1 MMQFKKT
8 QTNFLALLIFAPVLL
23 WATSSFSSGLPPAHE
38 AKRLMLAA
46 QNSISSEQWDK
57 AEQQLKNVTALEVP
71 LPAKFHYMHGQV
83 LLHRSEFDMA
93 QKSFEVY
100 VLQAGEEG
108 EFYINALE
116 MITEADEKKKTVK
129 PKVANTEALK
139 LDKAKDEYLESL
151 KKLYLTDDE
160 KKALVLQIN
169 NILSNNPYYG
179 SRIKQQDVKKGIR
192 YSINLTGSE
201 LQIQEKRY
209 DKNGAPSLVVNRM
222 DVYGVDPFIKYSC
235 DYDRY
240 ICWLYHPI
248 NQYDRWIL
256 LDRNEEAAKELS
268 EAMGRLIQSV
278 QGS

>member
-1 MMQFKKT
+1 MQPIKPKASL
-8 QTNFLALLIFAPVLL
+8 LALLILALL
-23 WATSSFSSGLPPAHE
+23 FSTNSLSSGLPPIHE

-46 QNSISSEQWDK
+46 QNAINLEQWDS
-57 AEQQLKNVTALEVP
+57 AEQQLKNLTELDVA

-83 LLHRSEFDMA
+83 LFHHSEFNMA

-100 VLQAGEEG
+100 VLQAEEEG
-108 EFYINALE
+108 EFYISALE
-116 MITEADEKKKTVK
+116 MITEADKKKKIIK
-129 PKVANTEALK
+129 PKAANVEALA

-151 KKLYLTDDE
+151 KKLYLTNDP

-169 NILSNNPYYG
+169 NILSTHPYYG
-179 SRIKQQDVKKGIR
+179 SRIKQQDVNKGAH
-192 YSINLTGSE
+192 YSINLIGSE

-209 DKNGAPSLVVNRM
+209 DKKGAPSLLVNRM

-256 LDRNEEAAKELS
+256 LDRNEDAAKELS

-278 QGS
+278 QGG

>member
-8 QTNFLALLIFAPVLL
+8 QTSLLALLIFVPAIL
-23 WATSSFSSGLPPAHE
+23 WAASSYASGLPPAHE

-46 QNSISSEQWDK
+46 QNSISAEQWDK
-57 AEQQLKNVTALEVP
+57 AEQQLKSVAALEVP

-83 LLHRSEFDMA
+83 LLQRSEFAMA

-108 EFYINALE
+108 EFYISALE
-116 MITEADEKKKTVK
+116 MITEADERKETVK
-129 PKVANTEALK
+129 PKAPNTDALK
-139 LDKAKDEYLESL
+139 LEKAKDEYLESL
-151 KKLYLTDDE
+151 KKLYLTDDD
-160 KKALVLQIN
+160 KQALVLQIN
-169 NILSNNPYYG
+169 NILSNSPYHG
-179 SRIKQQDVKKGIR
+179 SRIKQQGVKAGVR

-201 LQIQEKRY
+201 LQVQEKRY
-209 DKNGAPSLVVNRM
+209 DKKGAPSLVVNRM
-222 DVYGVDPFIKYSC
+222 DVYGVDPFIKYNC

-240 ICWLYHPI
+240 VCWLYHPI

-256 LDRNEEAAKELS
+256 LDRNKDAAKELS

-278 QGS
+278 QGG